1 MTWHGISFCFKCFNI
16 FYFQTHI
23 VLMEQNAIWFNI
35 LYTSTS
41 WSCLGG
47 GGVLLSLIIRM
58 VRKPVTDPVETHR
71 QQEGPSNF
79 LVVVVSRKM

>member
-1 MTWHGISFCFKCFNI
+1 
-16 FYFQTHI
+16 
-23 VLMEQNAIWFNI
+23 MEQNAIWFNI

-47 GGVLLSLIIRM
+47 EVLLSLIIRM
-58 VRKPVTDPVETHR
+58 VRKPGTDPVETHR
-71 QQEGPSNF
+71 QQEGPGNF